1 MLIDNLFNLNWNV
14 KAFGSW
20 DFLLLPILFLIIRFV
35 FSMLSYGSSV
45 PGGIFHAYPSSW
57 GIIGNNLRQ
66 YYDKIADYFANVLPS
81 YPSDFHGR
89 IFWCNRK
96 STIHSNYATD

>member
-1 MLIDNLFNLNWNV
+1 
-14 KAFGSW
+14 
-20 DFLLLPILFLIIRFV
+20 
-35 FSMLSYGSSV
+35 MLSYGSSV

-96 STIHSNYATD
+96 STIHSNYAAD